1 MQSFKSACLLIGMG
15 LLGYAGTA
23 SAQQAAP
30 PVCGQDVAPY
40 SDFDFVIGEWDF
52 FAADGQRIGTQTYS
66 RREAGCL
73 VVEDWS
79 TFDGGTGTGMTFV
92 DPATGLWRQVWM
104 SPRFH
109 IDYSGG
115 LDETGAMVL
124 EGRLHSNADGSEMQ
138 VRGVWAPQEDGSVR
152 QEFWVRPDDTSDW
165 APSLSDT
172 PDAGNATGEIGVVA
186 SPASSVGQ
194 PRPGRQMVSAAVEN
208 GMCPR
213 PAKP

>member
-1 MQSFKSACLLIGMG
+1 MMQSFKSACLLIGMG

-52 FAADGQRIGTQTYS
+52 FAADGQQIGTQTYS

-92 DPATGLWRQVWM
+92 DPATGHWRQVWM

-152 QEFWVRPDDTSDW
+152 QEFWVRPDDRSDW
-165 APSLSDT
+165 APLF
-172 PDAGNATGEIGVVA
+172 
-186 SPASSVGQ
+186 VGYT
-194 PRPGRQMVSAAVEN
+194 RR
-208 GMCPR
+208 R
-213 PAKP
+213 